1 MAFTPETPVH
11 PALRWTLYPLIAI
24 IGLVLAG
31 VALREVVNAAAI
43 EDPAQAEAGMREAMA
58 GGATA
63 LERLEGGWRA
73 AAGVVTLDGV
83 RIAGEGG
90 VSGVIEGSLDL
101 RRETVDLRFAVQPPP
116 AGAPAVALRVTGP
129 AEMPR
134 RQPELADW
142 ARWRATQ

>member
-1 MAFTPETPVH
+1 
-11 PALRWTLYPLIAI
+11 
-24 IGLVLAG
+24 VLAG
-31 VALREVVNAAAI
+31 VDLRAVVNATGHEDQAA
-43 EDPAQAEAGMREAMA
+43 AEAAMREGLE

-90 VSGVIEGSLDL
+90 VSGAIEGSIDLRRGTLDL
-101 RRETVDLRFAVQPPP
+101 RILVQPPP
-116 AGAPAVALRVTGP
+116 AEAPPVGLRVSGP
-129 AEMPR
+129 AETPQ

-142 ARWRATQ
+142 ARWRAEQ